1 MNQAKQLALEVAE
14 FGAEA
19 RSVDVLIS
27 YDVVK
32 LLSEQLYASPVKAI
46 EELVVNG
53 WDAGAEQCSV
63 LVDLNADR
71 PVMAVLDTGYGM
83 TLEELENLWHIGVSQ
98 KSEPVDG
105 RKQIGKFGIGKLASY
120 AVARRATYVSK
131 SADGIH
137 AVAINFEDFAGA
149 TDADGIPSPVQLI
162 IRELTGEGDLLEA
175 ETFKDVEDVL
185 TVGDNKID
193 LHTETSWT
201 LVVLEDLKEKAS
213 SLQTGRLR
221 WVLETAMPLAADF
234 ALFLNTE
241 AVSSSKSKYNK
252 VVSFQVT
259 ELEDDRLK
267 ALGAVT
273 GQQWQRQGDRLV
285 SPSFPSGVSGEAFVT
300 HKSLY
305 ADGGKSEDLGR
316 SHGFFVR
323 VNNRLINETDPLFG
337 ARPLSF
343 TTWYRFAA
351 IVEADDLNPFV
362 TASRDDVEQTELK
375 GYLRQLLLHVFNQAR
390 ERYEAEL
397 TKAETENKRKPEGTR
412 DYVSTT
418 LVEGPLADALVQ
430 RQGETDP
437 EPWEYLQPVEAGE
450 EVERFV
456 ESLYAETRETRSYT
470 YRYVARGREEAL
482 VRFDG
487 VDGVFEVN
495 EDHDLVLEFGDRPDT
510 RQLLEVVIASEALL
524 EVYLRQADMPPETVR
539 DIVRRRDRLL
549 RSLARDQS
557 YSLTAIAQSLQDA
570 VSDAYD
576 LEVALVGALR
586 ALGFAARHIG
596 GSGTPDGL
604 AHYKIFGLGDQSF
617 TLEAKSSKDVPS
629 LSQLDFAG
637 LRSHYEG
644 SDAQGCLLVAP
655 SYPGGTDAEGEV
667 SVRAQQQ
674 RVSCWTVEQLA
685 GVVAA
690 AESRHINARTIQEIV
705 LTKFRPLDVT
715 KSVDALL
722 QQPKFTTTDLYNA
735 VLSALGSLQGRLAGT
750 PRSVMLIAGEISR
763 DSEFEGVDMPEVA
776 AAIRDLSK
784 SSKGM
789 LWVTESEEVHVLGDL
804 EELARRVQGLTRSE
818 APPRRR
824 GTFKKP
830 AE

>member
-1 MNQAKQLALEVAE
+1 MNQATQLAQEVAGI
-14 FGAEA
+14 GAEA
-19 RSVDVLIS
+19 RYVDVLIS

-63 LVDLNADR
+63 LVDLDADR
-71 PVMAVLDTGYGM
+71 PVMAVLDTGHGM

-98 KSEPVDG
+98 KAEPVDG

-149 TDADGIPSPVQLI
+149 TDSDGIPSPVQLI
-162 IRELTGEGDLLEA
+162 IRELTDEGDLLEA
-175 ETFKDVEDVL
+175 ETFKDVKRVL
-185 TVGDNKID
+185 TVGDKEID
-193 LHTETSWT
+193 LAAETSWT

-234 ALFLNTE
+234 ALFLNTGS
-241 AVSSSKSKYNK
+241 VSSSKAKYDK
-252 VVSFQVT
+252 LVSFQVA
-259 ELEDDRLK
+259 ELDEDRLK

-273 GQQWQRQGDRLV
+273 GQHWQRQGDKLV

-300 HKSLY
+300 NKSLY

-390 ERYEAEL
+390 ERHEAEL
-397 TKAETENKRKPEGTR
+397 AKAETENKRKPEGTR

-430 RQGETDP
+430 RQGETAP

-456 ESLYAETRETRSYT
+456 ESLYAETRETRNYT

-482 VRFDG
+482 VQFDG
-487 VDGVFEVN
+487 VDGIFEVN

-524 EVYLRQADMPPETVR
+524 EVYMRQADVHPETVR
-539 DIVRRRDRLL
+539 EIVRRRDRLL

-586 ALGFAARHIG
+586 ALGFAAKHIG

-637 LRSHYEG
+637 LRSHYEA

-655 SYPGGTDAEGEV
+655 SYPGATDADGEV

-674 RVSCWTVEQLA
+674 RVSCWTIEQLA

-690 AESRHINARTIQEIV
+690 AESRHINAKTIQDIV
-705 LTKFRPLDVT
+705 LAKFRPLDVT
-715 KSVDALL
+715 ESVDALL
-722 QQPKFTTTDLYNA
+722 QQPRFTTADLYNA
-735 VLSALGSLQGRLAGT
+735 VLSALESLQGRLPGT

-763 DSEFEGVDMPEVA
+763 EPEFEGVDTPEVA

-804 EELARRVQGLTRSE
+804 EELTRRVQGLTRGE

-824 GTFKKP
+824 GTFTRP
-830 AE
+830 PE